1 MVWGNEENK
10 GPPKEEQVLDEVVK
24 AAIEDEYFNLM
35 DIIMKQ
41 DIFASEIQFVFAL
54 LTKSTFAFYGDM
66 HMH

>member
-1 MVWGNEENK
+1 
-10 GPPKEEQVLDEVVK
+10 VLDEVVK
-24 AAIEDEYFNLM
+24 AAIEDEYFSLM

-66 HMH
+66 HMN